1 VKQFALTIE
10 SQAQAY
16 VSYGQLPARTV
27 PGWTESRVHKSL
39 VIRTRSTSAALIES
53 VRRTILGLAP
63 NAAIFGVM
71 TVEKT
76 VSNSARPWT
85 NLSEMLGLFA
95 AMGLILA
102 AIGIYGVISYSV
114 SERSHELGLRMAL
127 GAQPRHVVR
136 LVLRQAM
143 TLSILGVM
151 VGVAASFAAAPLLAR
166 FLYGVKPHD
175 IPTLL
180 LVSLILIA
188 VSFLASYIPARRATL
203 IDPME
208 TLRRD

>member
-1 VKQFALTIE
+1 M
-10 SQAQAY
+10 
-16 VSYGQLPARTV
+16 ARECGGNWRLFSV
-27 PGWTESRVHKSL
+27 CRDRRCRHFKAESRVHKSL

-53 VRRTILGLAP
+53 VRRTISGLAP
-63 NAAIFGVM
+63 DSAVFGVT

-85 NLSEMLGLFA
+85 VLSEMLGLFA

-114 SERSHELGLRMAL
+114 SERSHELGLRMVL

-143 TLSILGVM
+143 TLSVLGVIF
-151 VGVAASFAAAPLLAR
+151 GVAASFAAAPLLAE

-175 IPTLL
+175 VLTLL
-180 LVSLILIA
+180 LVSSLLIA
-188 VSFLASYIPARRATL
+188 VSFLASYIPARHATL

-208 TLRRD
+208 TLRHD